1 MKLTICIPTLPEPKS
16 QQHLAKLMRLLEPQL
31 NDQADYIIDNRGRE
45 VPTGTKRNN
54 LYESAKGEYVV
65 SVDCD
70 DFITPNYV
78 SEILKAL
85 ESNPDCVTFDG
96 FMTENGGN
104 RQDWTI
110 KLGESYEARIVNGK
124 QHIYRWPN
132 HLAVMRKSIATSVK
146 FPDIWNGEDY
156 IWSKSIKERGL
167 LKTGV
172 HIPIQLYHYIYLTN
186 K

>member
-1 MKLTICIPTLPEPKS
+1 MKLTICIPSLHEPKS
-16 QQHLAKLMRLLEPQL
+16 EHHYERLMALLTPQMTDEVEIL
-31 NDQADYIIDNRGRE
+31 SDFRGRE
-45 VPTGTKRNN
+45 ITTGTKRNS
-54 LYESAKGEYVV
+54 LYSNAKGEYVV

-70 DFITPNYV
+70 DWIAPNYV

-96 FMTENGGN
+96 WMTENNGVKQN
-104 RQDWTI
+104 WTI
-110 KLGESYEARIVNGK
+110 KLGENYEARYPNGV

-156 IWSKSIKERGL
+156 LWSKEIRDRGL

-172 HIPIQLYHYIYLTN
+172 HIPLQLYHYVYLSN